1 MAAASGGDRGPG
13 FPHRRVPM
21 IPAGRGGRRAG
32 GRAAAARCAR
42 SLDAVLPGEE
52 LAVADERGVQEPLV
66 RFRRSARLA
75 DERGVQVD
83 RAPGLFGQRGQ
94 LRTVAPRPFGR
105 LRGTSAAGPPEGT
118 LPRSRGSAGWVS
130 LAILLSRSPGLVPG
144 ADRCHAAAAGQGLGA
159 AARRPAG
166 RGGGGERCRR
176 CPGPVAGKGAP
187 ARLGPGGGAGAE
199 YRGTWRGGTR
209 GGAGGRG
216 TGAR

>member
-66 RFRRSARLA
+66 RFRRSAQLA
-75 DERGVQVD
+75 GERGVQVD

-130 LAILLSRSPGLVPG
+130 LAFLLSRSSGLVPG
-144 ADRCHAAAAGQGLGA
+144 ADRCHAGRRRSGARGGSPAAGRERRRRRALPAVSRPCGREGGA
-159 AARRPAG
+159 RQAGAG
-166 RGGGGERCRR
+166 RRR
-176 CPGPVAGKGAP
+176 GS
-187 ARLGPGGGAGAE
+187 
-199 YRGTWRGGTR
+199 
-209 GGAGGRG
+209 
-216 TGAR
+216 